1 MDGLIQV
8 VSGFS
13 GKGYREYGHR
23 LVKTLHEFMP
33 SYSQVIYTHDMDTHH
48 DWPGVEQR
56 EQNAI
61 ANIKNFIADHEDDPF
76 AQGVSDPGGRWK
88 AKEKQARYSYRFD
101 AFKFCRMVFVM
112 HDAIMRCDKAYMIW
126 LDGDT
131 VVRRAPPKAM
141 LKMALPGGEA
151 YAYLG
156 RPAKYTETGFLF
168 FDVERAK
175 PILQTWADYYRLGTY
190 RQESEWHSAWLF
202 DRAREQHPDIEG
214 YNLTPEGRGHAIHQ
228 CWVGLYF
235 DHLKGKRKKRGVSP
249 EAR

>member
-13 GKGYREYGHR
+13 GKGYEEYGHR
-23 LVKTLHEFMP
+23 LIKTLCEFMP
-33 SYSQVIYTHDMDTHH
+33 SHSKVIYTHDMDTHH
-48 DWPGVEQR
+48 DWPGIEQR

-88 AKEKQARYSYRFD
+88 EKEKQARYSYRFD

-112 HDAIMRCDKAYMIW
+112 HDAIMRCDKPYMIW

-141 LKMALPGGEA
+141 LKMALPGGVRGGAPQQPADGILRACADRAARRTLIWGDRQNTQKQVFCFLMSKEPSRSCR
-151 YAYLG
+151 LG
-156 RPAKYTETGFLF
+156 RTTTG
-168 FDVERAK
+168 
-175 PILQTWADYYRLGTY
+175 
-190 RQESEWHSAWLF
+190 
-202 DRAREQHPDIEG
+202 
-214 YNLTPEGRGHAIHQ
+214 
-228 CWVGLYF
+228 
-235 DHLKGKRKKRGVSP
+235 
-249 EAR
+249 